1 MTGQPPSGAKK
12 RPATSRD
19 VARVAGV
26 SRTTVSYVLN
36 NTPGVK
42 ITESTKEAV
51 FNAAAELHYRPNP
64 LARSLVSK
72 SGPLVI
78 VMPRLPLNETI
89 AGTFA
94 DVTTELFRRGFIT
107 TIVQVHDDVEMA
119 YETIVGFQPRAA
131 IFVTE
136 TWDELINRLE
146 GQAIQVISLGRRGA
160 ALDQHSLGFVQ
171 ASHLLERG
179 HSRLAFAD
187 AEESGE
193 IGAPPRREDAV
204 AACRRLGIDPPRVSI
219 VPRDGTGAAEIV
231 RGGHAAGVTAV
242 CAFNDEVALAVLFGI
257 REAGLRCPDDI
268 AVIGCDDIPASAV
281 AYPPLTTL
289 NSDMA
294 RVKEV
299 FLWAIMAALGVE
311 SGEPPM
317 VELSARLI
325 QRAST

>member
-1 MTGQPPSGAKK
+1 MTAHPPSDANK

-19 VARVAGV
+19 VAHLAGV

-42 ITESTKEAV
+42 LTEATKEAV
-51 FNAAAELHYRPNP
+51 LKAAADLHYRPNP

-78 VMPRLPLNETI
+78 VMPRLPLNEMI
-89 AGTFA
+89 AAMLA

-107 TIVQVHDDVEMA
+107 TVVQVHDDVEMA
-119 YETIVGFQPRAA
+119 FETIAGFQPRAA
-131 IFVTE
+131 IFVSD
-136 TWDELINRLE
+136 TWDDLIARLE
-146 GQAIQVISLGRRGA
+146 EQSIQVISLGHRGA

-171 ASHLLERG
+171 TSHLLERG

-187 AEESGE
+187 AEESGQ
-193 IGAPPRREDAV
+193 IGAPPRSADA
-204 AACRRLGIDPPRVSI
+204 AAASQALGIDSPEVAI
-219 VPRDGTGAAEIV
+219 VPRDGTGAAQIV
-231 RGGHAAGVTAV
+231 REWHAAGVTAV

-257 REAGLRCPDDI
+257 REAGLRCPEDI

-289 NSDMA
+289 TTDMDLA
-294 RVKEV
+294 KDSFVWV
-299 FLWAIMAALGVE
+299 ILTALGVE
-311 SGEPPM
+311 SPPP
-317 VELSARLI
+317 VANPLALRVV
-325 QRAST
+325 QREST